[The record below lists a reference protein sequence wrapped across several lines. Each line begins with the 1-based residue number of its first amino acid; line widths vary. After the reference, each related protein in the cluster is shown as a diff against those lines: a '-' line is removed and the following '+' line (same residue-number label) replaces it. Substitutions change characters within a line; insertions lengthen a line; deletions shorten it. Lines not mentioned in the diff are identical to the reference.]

1 MTSLKKTEEFVAA
14 VRAERDEAAAFVAL
28 LKAEQRALRD
38 GSAVDVE
45 RLAPAKSRMADS
57 LSAHTAKRLA
67 FLDVLGYAPD
77 SRGMHEWA
85 RAHPRNPAGVAAWED
100 LQEHAA
106 RAHAL
111 NDANG
116 KLIDLRLR
124 HCRQAL
130 AALKQAC
137 GLTTLYDPQGHT
149 APMAASRPLT
159 AA

>member
-1 MTSLKKTEEFVAA
+1 MTAAGNTEEFVAV

-28 LKAEQRALRD
+28 LKAEQQALRD

-67 FLDVLGYAPD
+67 FLDALGYAPD
-77 SRGMHEWA
+77 TRGMHEWA
-85 RAHPRNPAGVAAWED
+85 HAHADHSTTVTAWKT
-100 LQEHAA
+100 LQGHAA
-106 RAHAL
+106 EAHAL
-111 NDANG
+111 NEANG
-116 KLIDLRLR
+116 KIIDLRLR

-130 AALKQAC
+130 AALKQAS
-137 GLTTLYDPQGHT
+137 GLTTLYDPQGQT
-149 APMAASRPLT
+149 APLAPSRPLS